1 MTGVGVSWSAPVWVG
16 LSDRDYSELIQRK
29 AVAVNKRD
37 KRRGGQYTV
46 KQAIEA
52 IDEAFHRCSGF
63 DPYDGSKLD
72 PELLGTYSNER
83 SKERG
88 AAYKREMAMLPT
100 VDHVKQNRYP
110 TLKSS
115 AGRPMTPRGICPLR
129 SSSLT
134 AAELFGSQIS
144 KDQIDVDQFLLW
156 SRPDRCLQVGQI
168 CAPFCAHSL
177 Y

>member
-29 AVAVNKRD
+29 AVAVTKRD

-72 PELLGTYSNER
+72 PELLGTYSNCLLYTSPSPR
-83 SKERG
+83 D
-88 AAYKREMAMLPT
+88 A
-100 VDHVKQNRYP
+100 
-110 TLKSS
+110 TLSRMPSS
-115 AGRPMTPRGICPLR
+115 A
-129 SSSLT
+129 
-134 AAELFGSQIS
+134 
-144 KDQIDVDQFLLW
+144 
-156 SRPDRCLQVGQI
+156 
-168 CAPFCAHSL
+168 
-177 Y
+177 